1 LLVVTATGRVRDD
14 VPQKFGMTMRLFV
27 SALLAVAFATALPQ
41 RVDSTALWHY
51 WSINVANDSAT
62 CAWITID
69 AGAVS
74 RHNIRATIVKSRGF
88 QTFTGE
94 DDENIKIRAQFY
106 RNNDC
111 SGGFVA
117 DRYDLGIMNSPASNN
132 FKLKGQGESYVMVRV
147 QRF

>member
-1 LLVVTATGRVRDD
+1 MAATEPVRDN
-14 VPQKFGMTMRLFV
+14 VPQKIGMTMRLFV

-51 WSINVANDSAT
+51 WSINVANDTAT
-62 CAWITID
+62 CAWITVD

-74 RHNIRATIVKSRGF
+74 RHNIRGTILKSGKL
-88 QTFTGE
+88 QVFTGE

-106 RNNDC
+106 RNNEC

-117 DRYDLGIMNSPASNN
+117 DRYDTGIQHSPESNN
-132 FKLKGQGESYVMVRV
+132 FKLKGQGENYVMVRV